1 MHRNYSILGTLF
13 QVIQCSNDYLANAEK
28 EKFKFRRYRSPL
40 CSDFPNLQLEKFPS
54 PIQSLLQEQVTQA
67 RKLVDLNEPLY
78 KRISIPGWKD
88 EDTVDPP
95 SADPE
100 LENQL
105 EIYRRLA
112 LAGAGNDAGGDILA
126 DLPRCECRWFRAWQL
141 PCCHIWHHHL
151 LFESLQP
158 AHLAQLADIWA
169 TNGYEIYEEIQQ
181 PFQGALDNII
191 GVPPR
196 VGLDWR
202 EKLEQLNAKFY
213 SVTDWLDRKGVPLE
227 GKKLGLSHFINE
239 VSKRLTGIDDFTL
252 EAWHQEQYW
261 QWN

>member
-1 MHRNYSILGTLF
+1 M
-13 QVIQCSNDYLANAEK
+13 A
-28 EKFKFRRYRSPL
+28 KFKFRRYQSPL

-54 PIQSLLQEQVTQA
+54 PIQSLLVDQVNQA

-78 KRISIPGWKD
+78 RRISIPGWKD
-88 EDTVDPP
+88 EDLVDPP
-95 SADPE
+95 SPDPE
-100 LENQL
+100 LESRL
-105 EIYRRLA
+105 DVYRKLA
-112 LAGAGNDAGGDILA
+112 LARGHNDVRHAGGDNDILA
-126 DLPRCECRWFRAWQL
+126 DLPRCQCKWFRAWQL
-141 PCCHIWHHHL
+141 PCRHIWHHHL
-151 LFESLQP
+151 LFESLQS
-158 AHLAQLADIWA
+158 AHFAQLAEIWA

-202 EKLEQLNAKFY
+202 EKLEQLTAKFY
-213 SVTDWLDRKGVPLE
+213 SVTDWLDKMGVPLE

-239 VSKRLTGIDDFTL
+239 VSKRLIGIDDFTL
-252 EAWHQEQYW
+252 EAWYQEQYW